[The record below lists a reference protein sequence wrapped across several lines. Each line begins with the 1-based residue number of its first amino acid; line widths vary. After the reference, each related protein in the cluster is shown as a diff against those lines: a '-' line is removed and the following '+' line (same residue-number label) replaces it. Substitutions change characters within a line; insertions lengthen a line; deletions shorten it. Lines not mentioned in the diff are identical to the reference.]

1 MSCAPHHV
9 AQTRRLRLAGNKPTD
24 LEGRVEVFRFGSWFT
39 VCDQTFDFREASVVC
54 RELGLGAAIK
64 AVKRAAYGSGYG
76 RVWTDILGCTG
87 RESSIFDCPLVRRSY
102 SSLCY
107 HRNDVGV
114 KCAGPITKHIS
125 NRCVKI
131 CDPGWFKNDRT
142 DVCATCATQCLEC
155 MGSSYRC
162 TKCAAPKFLKGITCV
177 DKCADDEYGHIP
189 TRLCRKCDTAI
200 CVTCSD
206 GFDEKNCTSCKEP
219 KALKNGQCEDSC
231 EPMFRKNGRCV
242 EDCGLSMYKN
252 SGNFTCLPCPGDCIS
267 CEYSS
272 LTQEPVCTVC
282 KPPKVY
288 DDAQKECVANC
299 SEGRYAVP
307 VSNFTGQAT
316 RPNIRL
322 SNGRDYLEGLLEV
335 YHDGVWGTVCDDGW
349 DSAEITVV
357 CRELSLG
364 RAVTNVP
371 LSHIK
376 KGTGKLWLDDVFCVG
391 TENSLMKCR
400 HRPWGQSNCE
410 HNEDV
415 VLRCTGPGVRM
426 CKSKCPEGFFSKG
439 TSCMKCNSSCASC
452 NRTASLCT
460 KCAPGY
466 FKKNDTCVKD
476 CGVGFYLDRVCKHCD
491 SVCADCELRADN
503 CTSCA
508 SPFYRE
514 GTKCVANC
522 SGFKPS
528 SVPLLRLVGSQTP
541 TEGRVE
547 VSGDNFLW
555 SVLSREA
562 VQFALIRE
570 HSKNAF
576 FNNQIILYD
585 CFRKETLSPE

>member
-1 MSCAPHHV
+1 
-9 AQTRRLRLAGNKPTD
+9 
-24 LEGRVEVFRFGSWFT
+24 
-39 VCDQTFDFREASVVC
+39 
-54 RELGLGAAIK
+54 
-64 AVKRAAYGSGYG
+64 
-76 RVWTDILGCTG
+76 
-87 RESSIFDCPLVRRSY
+87 
-102 SSLCY
+102 
-107 HRNDVGV
+107 
-114 KCAGPITKHIS
+114 
-125 NRCVKI
+125 
-131 CDPGWFKNDRT
+131 
-142 DVCATCATQCLEC
+142 
-155 MGSSYRC
+155 
-162 TKCAAPKFLKGITCV
+162 
-177 DKCADDEYGHIP
+177 
-189 TRLCRKCDTAI
+189 
-200 CVTCSD
+200 
-206 GFDEKNCTSCKEP
+206 
-219 KALKNGQCEDSC
+219 
-231 EPMFRKNGRCV
+231 
-242 EDCGLSMYKN
+242 
-252 SGNFTCLPCPGDCIS
+252 
-267 CEYSS
+267 
-272 LTQEPVCTVC
+272 
-282 KPPKVY
+282 
-288 DDAQKECVANC
+288 
-299 SEGRYAVP
+299 
-307 VSNFTGQAT
+307 
-316 RPNIRL
+316 
-322 SNGRDYLEGLLEV
+322 
-335 YHDGVWGTVCDDGW
+335 
-349 DSAEITVV
+349 
-357 CRELSLG
+357 
-364 RAVTNVP
+364 
-371 LSHIK
+371 
-376 KGTGKLWLDDVFCVG
+376 
-391 TENSLMKCR
+391 MKCR